1 MCVRGSG
8 KPAEEQ
14 QQEQE
19 QQQQQRGQTTTNVR
33 SFPSLVLARLPS
45 QQAQAGPFP
54 TQFSFPLA
62 ISVLLPHILMAGYI
76 QHLRYIS

>member
-8 KPAEEQ
+8 KLAEEQ

-19 QQQQQRGQTTTNVR
+19 QQRGQTATNVR

-45 QQAQAGPFP
+45 QQAGAGPFP

>member
-8 KPAEEQ
+8 KPAE
-14 QQEQE
+14 E

-62 ISVLLPHILMAGYI
+62 TSVLLPHILMAGYI